1 MAKNK
6 GTSSA
11 KMSSVQA
18 AEEYAA
24 KVAQDMSFELVE
36 VVLQKESRGRCLC
49 IYIDKE
55 NGITLDDCEHYHKA
69 VQLLLEDIDYDFLE
83 VSSPGI
89 DRPIKTMRDFEKNRG
104 QMVEVK
110 LFAPIDGSKQFQGV
124 LYEMDDSTL
133 TILDASE
140 TEISFSRKSVAIV
153 KPIIDVEDEDFSDL
167 EVE

>member
-6 GTSSA
+6 GTNSA

-18 AEEYAA
+18 AEERAA
-24 KVAQDMSFELVE
+24 KVAQDLSFELVE
-36 VVLQKESRGRCLC
+36 VVLQKESRGKCLC

-55 NGITLDDCEHYHKA
+55 DGITLDDCEHYHKA
-69 VQLLLEDIDYDFLE
+69 VQPLLDDIDYDFLE

-89 DRPIKTMRDFEKNRG
+89 DRPIKTMRDFQKNRG

-110 LFAPIDGSKQFQGV
+110 LFAPMDGSKQFQGT
-124 LYEMDDSTL
+124 LHEMDDETL

-140 TEISFSRKSVAIV
+140 AEVSFSRKAVAIV
-153 KPIIDVEDEDFSDL
+153 KPVIDVENEDFSDL